1 MDGIISRGV
10 TYVAIV
16 QAGDDFAENY
26 GMLFENAEDIENC
39 SLFRLNADDRVLVRC
54 R

>member
-1 MDGIISRGV
+1 MDGLISYWV

-16 QAGDDFAENY
+16 QEGDDFEENY
-26 GMLFENAEDIENC
+26 GMLFENPEDIENC
-39 SLFRLNADDRVLVRC
+39 SLFRLNADQRMLVRC